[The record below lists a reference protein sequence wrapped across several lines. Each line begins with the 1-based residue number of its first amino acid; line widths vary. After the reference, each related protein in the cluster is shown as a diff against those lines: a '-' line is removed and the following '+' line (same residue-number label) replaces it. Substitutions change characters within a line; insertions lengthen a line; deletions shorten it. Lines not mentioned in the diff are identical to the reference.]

1 MTYQTL
7 DLVGHVVV
15 PGQGDR
21 LLGEEGRQQPITRGI
36 QLRLD
41 QQGIWLSW
49 DTGCLDRVAFRNL
62 QMNQSRGEKFESSE
76 RLRRI
81 R

>member
-21 LLGEEGRQQPITRGI
+21 LLGEEGRQQRITARGVL
-36 QLRLD
+36 LRLD
-41 QQGIWLSW
+41 QQGIRLSW
-49 DTGCLDRVAFRNL
+49 DTGNRDRVAFRNL
-62 QMNQSRGEKFESSE
+62 
-76 RLRRI
+76 
-81 R
+81 

>member
-7 DLVGHVVV
+7 DLVGHFVN

-36 QLRLD
+36 LLRLD
-41 QQGIWLSW
+41 QQGIRLSW
-49 DTGCLDRVAFRNL
+49 DTGNRDRVAFRYL
-62 QMNQSRGEKFESSE
+62 
-76 RLRRI
+76 
-81 R
+81 